1 MNMSLG
7 LILVIAIAAAIA
19 PIGLLAIA
27 RSLAAASAR
36 PPLRRLPPP
45 EIIYF
50 VIGCATALYVW
61 FAFVVA
67 GSALQTLLLLMLM
80 SSVGVVYRIAG
91 RGPGRTVAARRDG
104 TMPPSVAGR
113 SATLAG
119 LAALM
124 LLVLCGIW
132 FVRKASIEQ
141 QIVATA
147 MREEALA
154 ERIEQTRQEIVR
166 IDRRTPSN
174 APATPSG
181 TAADVEREAR
191 LRTLRTLEAERDAV
205 RGAAPNSTPQDAFAV
220 RMPWMGFL
228 VLLLIGGGVVGLVH
242 RQIVERRRADARH
255 PTHEFRTASLPDS
268 AFYLG
273 PSAPRFAPIVG
284 ASAVALGASIVLA
297 RLVLIVRG
305 AGPALEQWAWLVATA
320 SAGAVTVLVL
330 ESLLVRG
337 DADRHPARRRMLHA
351 LGGCFAGFVSWCV
364 YRYLHVDL
372 PFEYGEWGVGVR
384 QWSECYDAASSPLWP
399 AFVLYFGLTSF
410 LTAWWHNLPQGRHRR
425 GTFDFSYAAV
435 AVLWAGA
442 VHFVV
447 PFPQPWGMLAQATIV
462 LTVQFAAPRGDEF
475 ARVAPTERRG
485 AA

>member
-7 LILVIAIAAAIA
+7 LILVIAVASALA

-27 RSLAAASAR
+27 RNVAPSAAR
-36 PPLRRLPPP
+36 PAFRRLPPP

-61 FAFVVA
+61 FAFIVA

-80 SSVGVVYRIAG
+80 SSVGVTYRIAG
-91 RGPGRTVAARRDG
+91 RGPGRSVAAPSG
-104 TMPPSVAGR
+104 ATAPPSVRGR
-113 SATLAG
+113 SASVLAG

-124 LLVLCGIW
+124 LLTLGVW
-132 FVRKASIEQ
+132 FFRKANIEQ
-141 QIVATA
+141 QVAATV

-154 ERIEQTRQEIVR
+154 ERIEQARQEIVR
-166 IDRRTPSN
+166 MDRKTPSN

-205 RGAAPNSTPQDAFAV
+205 RGAAPNATPQEAFAV

-228 VLLLIGGGVVGLVH
+228 VLLLIGGGVVGLVR
-242 RQIVERRRADARH
+242 RQIVERRRSDEGH
-255 PTHEFRTASLPDS
+255 PTHEFRSGSLPD
-268 AFYLG
+268 AALYFG

-320 SAGAVTVLVL
+320 SAAAVAVLVV
-330 ESLLVRG
+330 ESLSVRG

-384 QWSECYDAASSPLWP
+384 QWSECYDASSSPLWP

-410 LTAWWHNLPQGRHRR
+410 LTAWWHNLPRGRHRR

-442 VHFVV
+442 VHFIV

-462 LTVQFAAPRGDEF
+462 LTVQFAAPRGDEVARF
-475 ARVAPTERRG
+475 ASTGRRG